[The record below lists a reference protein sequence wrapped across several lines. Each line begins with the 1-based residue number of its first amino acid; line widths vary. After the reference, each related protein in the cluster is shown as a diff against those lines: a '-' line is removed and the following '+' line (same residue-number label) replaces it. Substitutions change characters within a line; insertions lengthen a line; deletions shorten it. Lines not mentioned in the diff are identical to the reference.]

1 MIKEVPYSGYTAV
14 PSDYE
19 SPDGDLTMA
28 LNLISEDSQLKP
40 LFQPSVVCTL
50 PTNCK
55 FVFIHKT
62 SNFTHY
68 IAIDE
73 IHRNIYWIDKN
84 DASGSIVRE
93 FNQGWAY
100 AVGDIVLHPELGYIR
115 FTAPHA
121 SGDAITASSF
131 ESASGTYTTLSWLYG
146 YASSLSIHQVNAI
159 GNTLFLLT
167 NDGVFYFLWK
177 DASYQFLGNHIPELP
192 ISFGLQATPKVQSG
206 GTLFNNH
213 ENRGATHLPTVEN
226 PKVYFYHKYTA
237 GSEYESCYNQVKE
250 LSDACLGVVNKF
262 IASEA
267 THNGKFIF
275 PFLVRYAFRLYDG
288 SIVMHSAPALM
299 MTSTGITPQVY
310 ITGHT
315 NGTSQNGTEY
325 LESVSFSVAALVCD
339 LDYACLDSN
348 ALSSLR
354 YWDDIVKSVDIFI
367 SAPFYTYDQSE
378 SAIIDGYIYKNSFD
392 DEYTVS
398 LVTGVNDTGQPFNY
412 PVPPQF
418 CYRKT
423 NVPHLL
429 FSSVPTVRVI
439 LPSHSDEDIVNSI
452 KDCSSFY
459 LLKSIKLSDIQ
470 TARTKIEISEDYLEA
485 LVTREQMTEDYDSHD
500 TLVPYF
506 SKTYNSR
513 LNLANINKI
522 LSLPS
527 NPATVVPFC
536 NSGAQIYHYNMTSG
550 TGYYTT
556 TGNKETSIYVTVK
569 QNGKSIVMQ
578 SPVSQILSTST
589 PFVYFFY
596 PNSNAEKAVLVV
608 KDTSTSPE
616 TISVKTI
623 NLERHLTLNGVVFF
637 SGWNS
642 VLPDDTIPSITNDRM
657 VSLPNK
663 LYTSEINN
671 PFLFPATGITTIGTG
686 TILGIS
692 SAAKA
697 LSQGQ
702 FGMFPLYAFCSDGV
716 WALEVSESGT
726 FSARQPITRDV
737 CINSDSITQLDNAVI
752 FASDRG
758 LMLIQG
764 SETSCITDSI
774 ASEHPF
780 NVLSLSHAS
789 DLHTLLGHSSD
800 TCLPTQPFLT
810 FLQHARLIYD
820 YVHQH
825 IIVFNTSYSYSYVYS
840 LKSKSWGM
848 MFSQLISAL
857 NSYPDAL
864 AMAQSNKLVSF
875 SDTDETVC
883 MGLLITR
890 PLKLDSHD
898 VMKSVH
904 TLIQRGIFQKGDVKT
919 LLYGSRDLYSWHL
932 IATST
937 SHAIRNL
944 HGSPYKYFRIAAVAS
959 LTDGKSLSGVSIE
972 FTQRNTG
979 KLV

>member
-1 MIKEVPYSGYTAV
+1 MIKEVPYNGYSAN

-19 SPDGDLTMA
+19 APDGDLTTS
-28 LNLISEDSQLKP
+28 LNLIPEDGQLKP

-50 PTNCK
+50 PAYCK

-62 SNFTHY
+62 ATFTHY
-68 IAIDE
+68 VAIDE
-73 IHRNIYWIDKN
+73 INRTIYWIDQN
-84 DASGSIVRE
+84 DASGSIARE
-93 FNQGWAY
+93 FDHRLQYPMGE
-100 AVGDIVLHPELGYIR
+100 IVYHGSTCYSINDYHP
-115 FTAPHA
+115 T
-121 SGDAITASSF
+121 
-131 ESASGTYTTLSWLYG
+131 GTLFSDSNYSVLSDTYPMLSLLYG
-146 YASSLSIHQVNAI
+146 YASSLTIHQVNAI

-167 NDGVFYFLWK
+167 NDGVYYFLWK
-177 DASYQFLGNHIPELP
+177 NASYQFLGNHIPELP

-206 GTLFNNH
+206 GTLFDNH
-213 ENRGATHLPTVEN
+213 ENRGATHLPTAEN
-226 PKVYFYHKYTA
+226 PKVYFYHKCTTGIQY
-237 GSEYESCYNQVKE
+237 EYWYNQVKE
-250 LSDACLGVVNKF
+250 LSDACLGVVNNF
-262 IASEA
+262 IAREA
-267 THNGKFIF
+267 TQKGKFIF

-299 MTSTGITPQVY
+299 ITSSGLTPQVY

-315 NGTSQNGTEY
+315 TATNENGTEY

-348 ALSSLR
+348 SLSSLR
-354 YWDDIVKSVDIFI
+354 DWDDIVKSVDIFI

-378 SAIIDGYIYKNSFD
+378 SAIIDGFMYKDSFN

-398 LVTGVNDTGQPFNY
+398 LVTGVGDTGTPFDY
-412 PVPPQF
+412 PMPPQF
-418 CYRKT
+418 FYRKT

-429 FSSVPTVRVI
+429 FSSVPTCRVI
-439 LPSHSDEDIVNSI
+439 LPSHSDEDVINSI

-459 LLKSIKLSDIQ
+459 FLKSIKLSDIQ
-470 TARTKIEISEDYLEA
+470 TDRTKIEISEDYLEA
-485 LVTREQMTEDYDSHD
+485 LVTREQMTDDYDSHD
-500 TLVPYF
+500 TLVPSL

-522 LSLPS
+522 LSLPF
-527 NPATVVPFC
+527 NPATQVPFC
-536 NSGAQIYHYNMTSG
+536 NSGAQTYHYNMNTE
-550 TGYYTT
+550 TYYYNT
-556 TGNKETSIYVTVK
+556 TGNKEISIYVTV
-569 QNGKSIVMQ
+569 QQDGKSIVMQ

-642 VLPDDTIPSITNDRM
+642 VLPSDSIPSITNDRI

-702 FGMFPLYAFCSDGV
+702 FGKFPLYAFCSDGV
-716 WALEVSESGT
+716 WALEVSDSGT

-774 ASEHPF
+774 ASEQPF
-780 NVLSLSHAS
+780 NVLSLSHVS

-800 TCLPTQPFLT
+800 SCLPTQPFLT
-810 FLQHARLIYD
+810 FLQNARLIYD

-825 IIVFNTSYSYSYVYS
+825 LIVFNTSYSYSYVYS
-840 LKSKSWGM
+840 LKSKRWGM
-848 MFSQLISAL
+848 MFSQLNAAL

-864 AMAQSNKLVSF
+864 AMAPSNKLVSF
-875 SDTDETVC
+875 SGTDETVC
-883 MGLLITR
+883 KGLLITR

-898 VMKSVH
+898 VLKSVH
-904 TLIQRGIFQKGDVKT
+904 TLIQRGIFQKGDVNT

-932 IATST
+932 IASST
-937 SHAIRNL
+937 SHSIRNL
-944 HGSPYKYFRIAAVAS
+944 HGSPYKYFRIASVAS
-959 LTDGKSLSGVSIE
+959 LTAGKSLSGVSIE
-972 FTQRNTG
+972 LTLRNTN
-979 KLV
+979 KLI